1 LAAHKHRSADH
12 GAQPPASVEHARWLL
27 TSYLLPR
34 DIPIFADV
42 SMGVKAHND
51 KVWWLSGK

>member
-1 LAAHKHRSADH
+1 MVMCCLYPDTVFTPTLGR
-12 GAQPPASVEHARWLL
+12 RWLL

-42 SMGVKAHND
+42 SLGVKAHND